1 VALIKCADCGKE
13 VSIKAAA
20 CPGCGAPIAGTSS
33 HPRVTRTGAR
43 WEGWGF
49 ILIIVGGLVGIV
61 ASPPLSTF
69 GGIAAFVG
77 IVVFI
82 IGRFK

>member
-1 VALIKCADCGKE
+1 MALIKCSECGKQ
-13 VSIKAAA
+13 VSSKAAT

-33 HPRVTRTGAR
+33 HARATRTGAR

-49 ILIIVGGLVGIV
+49 ILIIVGMLVAV
-61 ASPPLSTF
+61 AASAPLSTF
-69 GGIAAFVG
+69 GGIAALAG
-77 IVVFI
+77 IVLFL